1 MPRNN
6 MLTVGRRDEAAEVNT
21 SALRDFQAAI
31 CAGEEELLR
40 EIVRALRTIR
50 FGSIIITL
58 HDGRIAEIQ
67 KTERIRR
74 SRNKESSQ
82 EL

>member
-40 EIVRALRTIR
+40 EIVCALRTIR
-50 FGSIIITL
+50 FGSII
-58 HDGRIAEIQ
+58 
-67 KTERIRR
+67 
-74 SRNKESSQ
+74 KESSQ
-82 EL
+82 ELSVEGPVVDLQGS